1 MQEKLNSEKQNYIV
15 FNEHNFVVNVN
26 AVLRRKN
33 SMQRY
38 ERTVL
43 CGRVNGE
50 HLGKKIHLSGWVN
63 KRRDHGGLIFIDL
76 RDRSGIMQLVFN
88 PDFSAHAHEQ
98 AHQLRSEYVIAVTG
112 TVVER
117 SEATINKEVAT
128 GRFEL
133 QVEMVTVLN
142 KAKNLPFT
150 LDEAAHVDEE
160 LRLTYRYL
168 DLRRPEMHA
177 KFVLRNNVIF
187 ALREFMH
194 HEGFYDIETPILT
207 KNTPEGARE
216 FLVPSRTHK
225 HSFYALPQSPQLYKQ
240 LLMAGG
246 MERYYQVAR
255 CFRDEDLRADRQPEF
270 TQLDIEMSF
279 ITEADIQDVIERLI
293 AHVWKKTLNI
303 DVKVPFN
310 RMTYDTAFSQY
321 GSDKPDLRF
330 ALPIVDMTQ
339 AFMSTQLSFL
349 RAILDKQGKVGALC
363 VQKAFTRSELDA
375 WVNKA
380 QKLEA
385 KGLLWIRMKED
396 GTLDSPV
403 AKFLAPDFLQTI
415 KQYIPEFGPQSTL
428 FIVAGK
434 YTQAWTVLGRLRL
447 ELGKELNMINWSEF
461 NFSWVIDFPLFEQDE
476 TTKAWNAVHH
486 PFTSPQEGWQHL
498 EPSQMKAR
506 AYDIILNGIELGGG
520 SIRIHDAQIQDK
532 VFDLLGLSKEQVQ
545 NKFGFLLEAQEFGFP
560 PHGGIALGLDRLIM
574 LMCNATSIREVIAF
588 PKTQSGFDPLMS
600 APTKV
605 QESDLQEYGLS
616 FMPEKKK

>member
-1 MQEKLNSEKQNYIV
+1 
-15 FNEHNFVVNVN
+15 
-26 AVLRRKN
+26 
-33 SMQRY
+33 MQRY
-38 ERTVL
+38 ERTIL
-43 CGRVNGE
+43 CGRVDVE
-50 HLGKKIHLSGWVN
+50 YLGAKIHLSGWVN

-88 PDFSAHAHEQ
+88 PDFSVSAHEQ
-98 AHQLRSEYVIAVTG
+98 AHQLRSEYVISVTG

-117 SEATINKEVAT
+117 SESTINKEVAT
-128 GRFEL
+128 GQFEL
-133 QVEMVTVLN
+133 QVEVITVLN

-160 LRLTYRYL
+160 LRLTYRYI

-194 HEGFYDIETPILT
+194 NEQFCDIETPILT
-207 KNTPEGARE
+207 KNSPEGARE

-279 ITEADIQDVIERLI
+279 IKEGDIQDVIERLI
-293 AHVWKKTLNI
+293 AHVWKKVLKVDI
-303 DVKVPFN
+303 KVPFH
-310 RMTYDTAFSQY
+310 RMTYDMAFSLY

-330 ALPIVDMTQ
+330 DLLIVDLTQ
-339 AFMSTQLSFL
+339 AFIATELSFL
-349 RAILDKQGKVGALC
+349 RSILDKQGKVGALC
-363 VQKAFTRSELDA
+363 VQKEFTRSELDS

-415 KQYIPEFGPQSTL
+415 QHYIPEFGPKSTL

-434 YTQAWTVLGRLRL
+434 QVQAWTVLGRLRL
-447 ELGKELNMINWSEF
+447 ELGKELNMINFNEF
-461 NFSWVIDFPLFEQDE
+461 NFSWVVDFPLFEQDE
-476 TTKAWNAVHH
+476 TTKNWNAVHH
-486 PFTSPQEGWQHL
+486 PFTSPQEGWQDL

-506 AYDIILNGIELGGG
+506 AYDVILNGVELGGG

-532 VFDLLGLSKEQVQ
+532 VFDLLGLSKEQAK
-545 NKFGFLLEAQEFGFP
+545 NKFGFLLEAQELGFP

-588 PKTQSGFDPLMS
+588 PKTQSGYDPLMS
-600 APTKV
+600 APTQV
-605 QESDLQEYGLS
+605 QEMDLQEYGLS
-616 FMPEKKK
+616 FAPEKKK